1 MMAEENKACDWQL
14 TSSESLTQREVSGL
28 EGSSLEGAPEASAA
42 ACKHLGRARPYQF
55 RRDASDPLCLVCAI
69 LYWPVLSRAL
79 YIALI
84 VGTILTIINQGD
96 VLLASEVTPLVVA
109 KIVLTYAVPYSVS
122 TFSALSANRV
132 EGTA

>member
-1 MMAEENKACDWQL
+1 MMAEENKTCDWQL
-14 TSSESLTQREVSGL
+14 TSFESLTQREVS
-28 EGSSLEGAPEASAA
+28 SLEGAPEAFAA
-42 ACKHLGRARPYQF
+42 ACKHPGRARPYQF

-69 LYWPVLSRAL
+69 LYRPVLSRAL

-96 VLLASEVTPLVVA
+96 VLLAGEVTPLVVA